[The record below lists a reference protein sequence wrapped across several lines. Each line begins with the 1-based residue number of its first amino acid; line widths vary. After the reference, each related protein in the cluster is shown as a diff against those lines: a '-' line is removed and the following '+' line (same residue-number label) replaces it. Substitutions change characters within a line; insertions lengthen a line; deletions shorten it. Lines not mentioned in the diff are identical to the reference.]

1 MTKKETL
8 PTIVDES
15 QIAGKAAKAIM
26 GFIGHVPASH
36 QRHSKTPLPG
46 ARKVAS
52 TAAAQAALAAGSLAL
67 PPGPLGWLTILPEM
81 VAVWKIQAQMVA
93 NIAAT
98 YGKTETLSQEQVLY
112 CLFRHTA
119 AQAVRDIVVRVGE
132 RFLVKRASLAVIQN
146 IAHKIGIKVTKTA
159 LGKGLSRFMP
169 LVGALGVGAYAYYDT
184 TQVAKTA
191 IELFSSDIQI
201 EPLIVDGGHP

>member
-1 MTKKETL
+1 MTKKHEL
-8 PTIVDES
+8 TIVDDS
-15 QIAGKAAKAIM
+15 QVAGKAAKAIM
-26 GFIGHVPASH
+26 DFIGHVPTSH
-36 QRHSKTPLPG
+36 QRKSKTPVPN

-93 NIAAT
+93 DIAAT
-98 YGKTETLSQEQVLY
+98 YGKTTTLSKEQVLY

-132 RFLVKRASLAVIQN
+132 RVLVKRASLVVMQK
-146 IAHKIGIKVTKTA
+146 IAQKIGIKVTKTA
-159 LGKGLSRFMP
+159 LGKGLTRFLP
-169 LVGALGVGAYAYYDT
+169 IVGALGVGSYAYYDT
-184 TQVAKTA
+184 AQVAKTA
-191 IELFSSDIQI
+191 IDLFSSDVQI
-201 EPLIVDGGHP
+201 EPLNVDDGHP